1 MRSDLKE
8 GVGSGKEILERQI
21 SSYDTMITHRKKA
34 GMIDREQEKAMCAAL
49 QAMNDCLM
57 ALAVEGT
64 GDAKGDFL
72 CVRNCLMR
80 GSRSA
85 RRKFQMQAVI

>member
-8 GVGSGKEILERQI
+8 GLGSGKEILERQI

-49 QAMNDCLM
+49 QALNDCLM
-57 ALAVEGT
+57 ALAVKGT
-64 GDAKGDFL
+64 VMQRRFL
-72 CVRNCLMR
+72 MCQETV
-80 GSRSA
+80 
-85 RRKFQMQAVI
+85 